1 MYIVQPK
8 EKWIKKRERKN
19 PGRVLG
25 DSGEKGGGV

>member
-1 MYIVQPK
+1 MYIVQTK
-8 EKWIKKRERKN
+8 SGLKKRERKN